1 LAQLGVDVRVGEVID
16 AFVGEAVGCTV
27 GASVGT
33 HPFILPALE
42 SIFKPTLAI
51 LAALSN

>member
-16 AFVGEAVGCTV
+16 AFVGGAVGCTV
-27 GASVGT
+27 GACVGT

-42 SIFKPTLAI
+42 SGFKTTLAI
-51 LAALSN
+51 LTALSN

>member
-1 LAQLGVDVRVGEVID
+1 LAQLGVDIRVGEVID
-16 AFVGEAVGCTV
+16 AFVGGAVGCTV

-42 SIFKPTLAI
+42 SIFKSTLAI
-51 LAALSN
+51 LAGAS

>member
-1 LAQLGVDVRVGEVID
+1 LRVDVRVGEVVD
-16 AFVGEAVGCTV
+16 AIVGEAVGCTV

-42 SIFKPTLAI
+42 SIFKSTLAI
-51 LAALSN
+51 LAGAS

>member
-42 SIFKPTLAI
+42 SMFKPYI
-51 LAALSN
+51 GNISSIE